1 MTQKDLDGSQAVNS
15 KKLGNFFMM
24 YVCTRDWP

>member
-24 YVCTRDWP
+24 YVCMYT